1 MMMRIVLAAVAAHA
15 LQLPAQLTSLQAQ
28 LKVPPLPE
36 LPDLGA
42 LALPDLGALALPDLG
57 AFALPALSLP
67 RAPALPQAP
76 DGSVGDLATRLLSEV
91 GHALQGDWT
100 PYASVMAASCAAT
113 VAVTL
118 PALLL
123 TGAAERKRQARTKDE
138 LPVEAAAPYAG
149 GATTYS
155 PAKAN
160 EFYGKQPLV
169 VLERLAWL
177 TQATFAFNVKLLID
191 YARGWPEASE
201 KDRAKE
207 CLALCEELGPT
218 FIKLGQALSIRSDL
232 ISEAYALELR
242 KLQDA
247 VPPFSDAQAT
257 AILQRDLGVRDLSDI
272 FEELTPSPIASA
284 SIGQVYK
291 GTLRKG
297 SYQVASDDDDLG
309 EVREVAV
316 KVRRPGVLAD
326 IALDLYVLRL
336 LTPLQVRVSNAVN
349 KVKTEQE
356 DIDTALALVDEWG
369 RGFVNEVDYVAEATN
384 TAEFSRAMRKRGLG
398 AVISPR
404 VVTDL
409 LRENV
414 LVTEWIDGTRLDAS
428 ASPDVPRLCGVA
440 INAYLT
446 MLLDTGTLHC
456 DPHPG
461 NLLRTYDGRLCIL
474 DWGMTLQV
482 PGDLQYALLEFIAHV
497 NTEDLD
503 EIPQDFVNLGFTPP
517 DQLERVKNSGITDGF
532 SFMLKQLSGGGGA
545 KQVQQRLQSTFEE
558 RYGTTDKEEIREM
571 ARAEMMENMEKQLA
585 SEGVDVRG
593 VSNVM
598 EELSKRNRELFQ
610 LPTWV
615 LYVVRA
621 FSTLE
626 GIGLSSDENYAILK
640 ECYPYLAR
648 RLFKDDSPRARA
660 ALSAMI
666 YGKNSDSVD
675 VDKFSEMIEGFAS
688 YTSATSGAG
697 LTEQGAS
704 SEVVLM
710 DADKAASDA
719 QKELIADVL
728 FAEDSNLVQE
738 TVVKEA
744 ASLLDASV
752 RAALT
757 DAIDATPFLAH
768 KMNGESDDG
777 PLRSAIQ
784 QLRNLPGPAR
794 AALLP
799 LTGGVEAAAAL
810 AEAVAPLVKAD
821 ERDRKT
827 LSAVEKIGGLVS
839 DGEGV
844 DPQRALDALSSNSV
858 DLRAVATLEAARR
871 AGLVGRRFAAAVLDR
886 AAERSH
892 DAGAE
897 AVSSAARQASDA
909 VRPATKASAAK
920 EEVPSN

>member
-1 MMMRIVLAAVAAHA
+1 MMRVALCAVAATA
-15 LQLPAQLTSLQAQ
+15 LQLPVTM
-28 LKVPPLPE
+28 PPLPKWSTQLNVDSLPTPPQIKLPS
-36 LPDLGA
+36 LPDPTA
-42 LALPDLGALALPDLG
+42 VKLPEIQ
-57 AFALPALSLP
+57 
-67 RAPALPQAP
+67 APTLPQAP
-76 DGSVGDLATRLLSEV
+76 DGSVTDLATRLLSEAQ
-91 GHALQGDWT
+91 HALSGDWT
-100 PYASVMAASCAAT
+100 PYATVMAASCAAT
-113 VAVTL
+113 VALTL

-123 TGAAERKRQARTKDE
+123 TGAAERKRLERTATQ
-138 LPVEAAAPYAG
+138 LPEEAEAPYKG
-149 GATTYS
+149 GANDYS
-155 PAKAN
+155 PAKA
-160 EFYGKQPLV
+160 EQFYAKRPFLV
-169 VLERLAWL
+169 AERLAWL

-191 YARGWPEASE
+191 YLRGWPEASE
-201 KDRAKE
+201 PERAKE

-218 FIKLGQALSIRSDL
+218 FIKLGQALSIRTDL

-247 VPPFSDAQAT
+247 VPPFSDSQAT
-257 AILQRDLGVRDLSDI
+257 AILRRDLGVRDLSDI

-291 GTLRKG
+291 GRLREGNYKP
-297 SYQVASDDDDLG
+297 SDDDLG
-309 EVREVAV
+309 EVRDVAV

-336 LTPLQVRVSNAVN
+336 LTPLQVRISNAVN
-349 KVKTEQE
+349 KVKTEKE

-384 TAEFSRAMRKRGLG
+384 TQEFSQAMKARGLG

-414 LVTEWIDGTRLDAS
+414 LVTEWIDGTRLDVS

-482 PGDLQYALLEFIAHV
+482 PNDLQYALLEFIAHV

-503 EIPQDFVNLGFTPP
+503 AIPRDFVNLGFTPP
-517 DQLERVKNSGITDGF
+517 DKLERVANSGITDGL
-532 SFMLKQLSGGGGA
+532 SFMLRQLSGGGGA
-545 KQVQQRLQSTFEE
+545 KAMQQRVRAELQE
-558 RYGTTDKEEIREM
+558 RYGTEDKDEIRKL
-571 ARAEMMENMEKQLA
+571 ARAEMVQRMEDQLA

-598 EELSKRNRELFQ
+598 EEMSRRNRELFQ

-626 GIGLSSDENYAILK
+626 GIGLSVDESYAILK

-666 YGKNSDSVD
+666 YGKNSDTVD
-675 VDKFSEMIEGFAS
+675 VDKFLEMTDGFAS

-697 LTEQGAS
+697 LADGS
-704 SEVVLM
+704 SEIMVA
-710 DADKAASDA
+710 DSDKASQEA
-719 QKELIADVL
+719 QRELVADVL

-757 DAIDATPFLAH
+757 DAIDATPLLPH
-768 KMNGESDDG
+768 KLNGEEADG
-777 PLRSAIQ
+777 PLRNAIAG
-784 QLRNLPGPAR
+784 LRNLPGPAR

-810 AEAVAPLVKAD
+810 AETIAPLVKAD
-821 ERDRKT
+821 ERDRKV
-827 LSAVEKIGGLVS
+827 LGAAEKIGGLVGGGSEGFDAQKAVEAISTS
-839 DGEGV
+839 D
-844 DPQRALDALSSNSV
+844 V
-858 DLRAVATLEAARR
+858 DLTPETARR

-886 AAERSH
+886 AAERAH
-892 DAGAE
+892 GAGGVGETLA
-897 AVSSAARQASDA
+897 SAARQASDV
-909 VRPATKASAAK
+909 VRPAAKPEK
-920 EEVPSN
+920 EEVAP

>member
-1 MMMRIVLAAVAAHA
+1 MMMRVALCAVAATA
-15 LQLPAQLTSLQAQ
+15 LQLPVTM
-28 LKVPPLPE
+28 PPLPKWSTQ
-36 LPDLGA
+36 LNVD
-42 LALPDLGALALPDLG
+42 
-57 AFALPALSLP
+57 SLP
-67 RAPALPQAP
+67 RPPQIKLPSLPVEAPQIPAVELPTLPQAP
-76 DGSVGDLATRLLSEV
+76 DGSVTDLATRLLSEAQ
-91 GHALQGDWT
+91 HALQGDWT
-100 PYASVMAASCAAT
+100 PYATVMAASCAAT
-113 VAVTL
+113 VALTL

-123 TGAAERKRQARTKDE
+123 TGAAERKRLERTATQ
-138 LPVEAAAPYAG
+138 LPEEAEAPYKG
-149 GATTYS
+149 GANDYS
-155 PAKAN
+155 PAKA
-160 EFYGKQPLV
+160 EQFYAKRPLLV
-169 VLERLAWL
+169 AERLAWL

-191 YARGWPEASE
+191 YLRGWPEASE
-201 KDRAKE
+201 PERAKE

-218 FIKLGQALSIRSDL
+218 FIKLGQALSIRTDL

-247 VPPFSDAQAT
+247 VPPFSDSQAT
-257 AILQRDLGVRDLSDI
+257 AILRRDLGVRDLSDI

-291 GTLRKG
+291 GRLREGNYKP
-297 SYQVASDDDDLG
+297 SDDDLG
-309 EVREVAV
+309 EVRDVAV

-336 LTPLQVRVSNAVN
+336 LTPLQVRISNAVN
-349 KVKTEQE
+349 KVKTEKE

-384 TAEFSRAMRKRGLG
+384 TQQFSEAMKARGLG

-414 LVTEWIDGTRLDAS
+414 LVTEWIDGTRLDVS

-482 PGDLQYALLEFIAHV
+482 PNDLQYALLEFIAHV

-503 EIPQDFVNLGFTPP
+503 AIPRDFVNLGFTPP
-517 DQLERVKNSGITDGF
+517 DKLERVANSGITDGL
-532 SFMLKQLSGGGGA
+532 SFMLRQLSGGGGA
-545 KQVQQRLQSTFEE
+545 KAMQQRVRAELQE
-558 RYGTTDKEEIREM
+558 RYGTEDKDEIRKL
-571 ARAEMMENMEKQLA
+571 ARAEMVQRMEDQLA

-598 EELSKRNRELFQ
+598 EEMSRRNRELFQ

-626 GIGLSSDENYAILK
+626 GIGLSVDESYAILK

-666 YGKNSDSVD
+666 YGKNSDTVD
-675 VDKFSEMIEGFAS
+675 VDKFLEMTDGFAS

-697 LTEQGAS
+697 LADGS
-704 SEVVLM
+704 SEVVVA
-710 DADKAASDA
+710 DSDKASQEA
-719 QKELIADVL
+719 QRELIGDVL

-757 DAIDATPFLAH
+757 DAIDATPLLPH
-768 KMNGESDDG
+768 KLNGEEADG
-777 PLRSAIQ
+777 PLRNAIAG
-784 QLRNLPGPAR
+784 LRNLPGPAR

-810 AEAVAPLVKAD
+810 AETIAPLVKAD
-821 ERDRKT
+821 ERDRKV
-827 LSAVEKIGGLVS
+827 LGAAEKIGGLVGGGSEGFDAQKVVEAVSTS
-839 DGEGV
+839 D
-844 DPQRALDALSSNSV
+844 V
-858 DLRAVATLEAARR
+858 DLTPETARR

-886 AAERSH
+886 AAERAH
-892 DAGAE
+892 GAGGVGETLA
-897 AVSSAARQASDA
+897 SAARQASDA
-909 VRPATKASAAK
+909 VRPAAKPEK
-920 EEVPSN
+920 EEVAP

>member
-1 MMMRIVLAAVAAHA
+1 MMRVALCAVAATA
-15 LQLPAQLTSLQAQ
+15 LQLPVTM
-28 LKVPPLPE
+28 PPLPKWSTQLNVDSLPTPPQIKLPS
-36 LPDLGA
+36 LPDPTA
-42 LALPDLGALALPDLG
+42 VKLPEIQP
-57 AFALPALSLP
+57 PT
-67 RAPALPQAP
+67 LPQAP
-76 DGSVGDLATRLLSEV
+76 DGSVTDLATRLLSEAQ
-91 GHALQGDWT
+91 HALQGDWT
-100 PYASVMAASCAAT
+100 PYATVMAASCAAT
-113 VAVTL
+113 VALTL

-123 TGAAERKRQARTKDE
+123 TGAAERKRLERTATQ
-138 LPVEAAAPYAG
+138 LPEEAEAPYKG
-149 GATTYS
+149 GANDYS
-155 PAKAN
+155 PAKA
-160 EFYGKQPLV
+160 EQFYAKRPLLV
-169 VLERLAWL
+169 AERLAWL

-191 YARGWPEASE
+191 YLRGWPEASE
-201 KDRAKE
+201 PERAKE

-218 FIKLGQALSIRSDL
+218 FIKLGQALSIRTDL

-247 VPPFSDAQAT
+247 VPPFSDSQAT
-257 AILQRDLGVRDLSDI
+257 AILRRDLGVRDLSDI

-291 GTLRKG
+291 GRLREGNYKP
-297 SYQVASDDDDLG
+297 SDDDLG
-309 EVREVAV
+309 EVRDVAV

-336 LTPLQVRVSNAVN
+336 LTPLQVRISNAVN
-349 KVKTEQE
+349 KVKTEKE

-384 TAEFSRAMRKRGLG
+384 TQQFSEAMKARGLG

-414 LVTEWIDGTRLDAS
+414 LVTEWIDGTRLDVS

-482 PGDLQYALLEFIAHV
+482 PNDLQYALLEFIAHV

-503 EIPQDFVNLGFTPP
+503 AIPRDFVNLGFTPP
-517 DQLERVKNSGITDGF
+517 DKLERVANSGITDGL
-532 SFMLKQLSGGGGA
+532 SFMLRQLSGGGGA
-545 KQVQQRLQSTFEE
+545 KAMQQRVRAELQE
-558 RYGTTDKEEIREM
+558 RYGTEDKDEIRKL
-571 ARAEMMENMEKQLA
+571 ARAEMVQRMEDQLA

-598 EELSKRNRELFQ
+598 EEMSRRNRELFQ

-626 GIGLSSDENYAILK
+626 GIGLSVDESYAILK

-666 YGKNSDSVD
+666 YGKNSDTVD
-675 VDKFSEMIEGFAS
+675 VDKFLEMTDGFAS

-697 LTEQGAS
+697 LADGS
-704 SEVVLM
+704 SEVVVA
-710 DADKAASDA
+710 DSDKASQEA
-719 QKELIADVL
+719 QRELIGDVL

-757 DAIDATPFLAH
+757 DAIDATPLLPH
-768 KMNGESDDG
+768 KLNGEEADG
-777 PLRSAIQ
+777 PLRNAIAG
-784 QLRNLPGPAR
+784 LRNLPGPAR

-810 AEAVAPLVKAD
+810 AETIAPLVKAD
-821 ERDRKT
+821 ERDRKV
-827 LSAVEKIGGLVS
+827 LGAAEKIGGLVGGGSEGFDAQKVVEAVSTS
-839 DGEGV
+839 D
-844 DPQRALDALSSNSV
+844 V
-858 DLRAVATLEAARR
+858 DLTPETARR

-886 AAERSH
+886 AAERAH
-892 DAGAE
+892 GAGGVGETLA
-897 AVSSAARQASDA
+897 SAARQASDA
-909 VRPATKASAAK
+909 VRPAAKPEK
-920 EEVPSN
+920 EEVAP

>member
-1 MMMRIVLAAVAAHA
+1 MRALILVALAHALHA
-15 LQLPAQLTSLQAQ
+15 LQLPVTM
-28 LKVPPLPE
+28 PPLPKWSTQ
-36 LPDLGA
+36 LNVD
-42 LALPDLGALALPDLG
+42 
-57 AFALPALSLP
+57 SLP
-67 RAPALPQAP
+67 RPPQIKLPSLPDPTAVKLPEIQTPILPQAP
-76 DGSVGDLATRLLSEV
+76 DGSVTDLATRLLSEAQ
-91 GHALQGDWT
+91 HALQGDWT
-100 PYASVMAASCAAT
+100 PYATVMAASCAAT
-113 VAVTL
+113 VALTL

-123 TGAAERKRQARTKDE
+123 TGAAERKRLERTATQ
-138 LPVEAAAPYAG
+138 LPEEAEAPYKG
-149 GATTYS
+149 GANDYS
-155 PAKAN
+155 PAKA
-160 EFYGKQPLV
+160 EQFYAKRPLLV
-169 VLERLAWL
+169 AERLAWL

-191 YARGWPEASE
+191 YLRGWPEASE
-201 KDRAKE
+201 PERAKE

-218 FIKLGQALSIRSDL
+218 FIKLGQALSIRTDL

-247 VPPFSDAQAT
+247 VPPFSDSQAT
-257 AILQRDLGVRDLSDI
+257 AILRRDLGVRDLSDI

-291 GTLRKG
+291 GVLREGNYKP
-297 SYQVASDDDDLG
+297 SDDDLG
-309 EVREVAV
+309 EVRDVAV

-336 LTPLQVRVSNAVN
+336 LTPLQVRISNAVN
-349 KVKTEQE
+349 KVKTEKE

-384 TAEFSRAMRKRGLG
+384 TQEFSEAMKARGLG

-414 LVTEWIDGTRLDAS
+414 LVTEWIDGTRLDVS

-482 PGDLQYALLEFIAHV
+482 PNDLQYALLEFIAHV

-503 EIPQDFVNLGFTPP
+503 AIPRDFVNLGFTPP
-517 DQLERVKNSGITDGF
+517 DKLERVANSGITDGL
-532 SFMLKQLSGGGGA
+532 SFMLRQLSGGGGA
-545 KQVQQRLQSTFEE
+545 KAMQQRVRAELQE
-558 RYGTTDKEEIREM
+558 RYGTEDKDEIRKL
-571 ARAEMMENMEKQLA
+571 ARAEMVQRMEDQLA

-598 EELSKRNRELFQ
+598 EEMSRRNRELFQ

-626 GIGLSSDENYAILK
+626 GIGLSVDESYAILK

-666 YGKNSDSVD
+666 YGKNSDTID
-675 VDKFSEMIEGFAS
+675 VDKFLEMTDGFAS

-697 LTEQGAS
+697 LADGS
-704 SEVVLM
+704 SEIVVM
-710 DADKAASDA
+710 DADKASQEA
-719 QKELIADVL
+719 QRELVADVL

-757 DAIDATPFLAH
+757 DAIDATPLLPH
-768 KMNGESDDG
+768 KLNGEEADG
-777 PLRSAIQ
+777 PLRNAIAG
-784 QLRNLPGPAR
+784 LRNLPGPAR

-810 AEAVAPLVKAD
+810 AETIAPLVKAD
-821 ERDRKT
+821 ERDRKV
-827 LSAVEKIGGLVS
+827 LGAAEKIGGLVGGG
-839 DGEGV
+839 GEGF
-844 DPQRALDALSSNSV
+844 DAQKVVEAVSTSDV
-858 DLRAVATLEAARR
+858 DLTPETARR

-886 AAERSH
+886 AAERAH
-892 DAGAE
+892 GAGGVGETLA
-897 AVSSAARQASDA
+897 SAARQASDA
-909 VRPATKASAAK
+909 VRPAAKPEK
-920 EEVPSN
+920 EEVAP